1 MVCSQGR
8 TTLWW
13 APALEE
19 DLQMLAYDYPLLG
32 AFWTV
37 FWIFIWVAWIVLLFR
52 VIADIFRSHDMG
64 GGGKALWSIFVIVL
78 PYLGVFVYLIARG
91 KKMGEHAAEAA
102 QAQDAAMR
110 QYVQSAAGTSSPA
123 EELTKLADLKARG
136 VIDDAEFE
144 RLKANAL
151 A

>member
-1 MVCSQGR
+1 MVVASEWGTGQ
-8 TTLWW
+8 
-13 APALEE
+13 
-19 DLQMLAYDYPLLG
+19 
-32 AFWTV
+32 V
-37 FWIFIWVAWIVLLFR
+37 FWSMLWFFMWFIWIWLLIIVFS
-52 VIADIFRSHDMG
+52 DIFRSRDLSG
-64 GGGKALWSIFVIVL
+64 WGKALWSIFVIVL

-136 VIDDAEFE
+136 VIDDAEF
-144 RLKANAL
+144 
-151 A
+151 